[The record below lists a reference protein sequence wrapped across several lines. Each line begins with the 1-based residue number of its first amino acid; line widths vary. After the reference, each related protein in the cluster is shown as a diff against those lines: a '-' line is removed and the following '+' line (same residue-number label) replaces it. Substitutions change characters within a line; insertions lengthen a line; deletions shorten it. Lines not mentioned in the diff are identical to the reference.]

1 MQISTT
7 QLYDRSANLMAKLS
21 AKANGLQTQIAT
33 NSRIAAPS
41 DDVAAWTQLTGL
53 KQAASDDTAYGTNL
67 KLAGSLLQQTDTAMS
82 SIETQL
88 QQGIE
93 LAVQA
98 NGGAL
103 SADNKATLAT
113 QFANI
118 RDTLAGIAGQ
128 SDLRGGP
135 LFGAT
140 VDAAAAP
147 SATFANIQDP
157 SAIPIG
163 DGQTV
168 QATESAARVFQ
179 VRLPSG
185 RTSDA
190 FAILQRLSDALTSGS
205 DPDAIKSAS
214 DDLNAALDQVTAV
227 HGAVGARASRVD
239 LEQARLTSVATDRAA
254 TRSSL
259 EEPDITATI
268 TELQKTM
275 TVLQATQASFTRLSA
290 LSLFDY
296 LN

>member
-7 QLYDRSANLMAKLS
+7 QLYDRSASLMARLTE
-21 AKANGLQTQIAT
+21 KANDLQTQIST
-33 NSRIAAPS
+33 NSKIATAS
-41 DDVAAWTQLTGL
+41 DDVAGWTQLARL

-67 KLAGSLLQQTDTAMS
+67 TMATSLLQQTDTGLG
-82 SIETQL
+82 SIEAQL
-88 QQGIE
+88 QQAIE
-93 LAVQA
+93 LATQA

-113 QFANI
+113 QFDSI
-118 RDTLAGIAGQ
+118 RTALAGIANQ
-128 SDLRGGP
+128 TDLRGAP

-140 VDAAAAP
+140 VDA
-147 SATFANIQDP
+147 SATAGATFTGVQDP

-163 DGQTV
+163 AGQTV
-168 QATESAARVFQ
+168 QATETASRVFQ
-179 VRLPSG
+179 VTLPSG
-185 RTSDA
+185 QTSDA
-190 FAILQRLSDALTSGS
+190 FAILKRLSAALTSGN
-205 DPDAIKSAS
+205 DPDAIKSAT

-239 LEQARLTSVATDRAA
+239 MEQSRLTTVATDREA

-259 EEPDITATI
+259 EEPDIATTI

-275 TVLQATQASFTRLSA
+275 TVLSATQASFTKLSS

-296 LN
+296 LK